1 VIALALAGRL
11 DFDPTTD
18 TIEAPDGTQV
28 KLNAP
33 SGEVLPA
40 KGYDAGNDTFIA
52 PPADGSHIEVIVD
65 PNSDRLQLLEP
76 FDKWNGNDFIFMPIL
91 MKAKGKCTTDHISA
105 AGKWLKYRGHLENI
119 SGNLFEGAINAYTGQ
134 AGKGLDIIDR
144 EIRDFPEIAARWS
157 FNHFPWCVIGDEN
170 YGEGSSRE
178 HAAMEPR
185 YRGCRVIFA
194 RSFARIH
201 ETNLKKQGIVPL
213 TFEDPSIYDQIEE
226 TDVISV
232 RGMPPVPD
240 QPIQC
245 LLANQKG
252 KEIPFTALHTFSK
265 EQVQW
270 FKAGSALNVVR
281 QKVTKAKK

>member
-33 SGEVLPA
+33 TGEVLPA

-76 FDKWNGNDFIFMPIL
+76 FDTWNGNDFIFMPIL

-119 SGNLFEGAINAYTGQ
+119 SGNLFEGAINAYTGE

-157 FNHFPWCVIGDEN
+157 FNQFPWCVVGDEN